1 MLRPFVRNQLLLR
14 LTEEDAQALVPH
26 LKPVHL
32 SLKQELI
39 TPGLPISHIYFPE
52 SGIVSIVTAAEGS
65 EAIETGLIGREG
77 VTDQVL
83 ETGDSSVLRCIV
95 QLEGSALAVEASR
108 YVEWISEHPA
118 ALKLLARYLQF
129 TAIQLS
135 FTALSHGSFNV
146 DERLC
151 RWLLMCFDR
160 SDGEELPLVHQFIS
174 MMLGVRRSGVTTA
187 LHVIEGQGAIR
198 ATRGRIQLRDRAKLE
213 ELTAGSYGVPEREY
227 QRLLGPLPN

>member
-1 MLRPFVRNQLLLR
+1 MLRPFIRNQLLLR
-14 LTEEDAQALVPH
+14 LTEEDAKSLVLH
-26 LKPVHL
+26 LRPVNL
-32 SLKQELI
+32 RLKQELI

-52 SGIVSIVTAAEGS
+52 SGIVSVITATEGS

-83 ETGDSSVLRCIV
+83 ENGDSSVLRCIV
-95 QLEGSALAVEASR
+95 QLEGSALAIEASQ

-118 ALKLLARYLQF
+118 ALKLLARYLQY

-146 DERLC
+146 EET
-151 RWLLMCFDR
+151 MCFDR
-160 SDGEELPLVHQFIS
+160 SDGEDLPLVHQFIS
-174 MMLGVRRSGVTTA
+174 MMLGVRRSGVSTA
-187 LHVIEGQGAIR
+187 LHVIESQGAIR

>member
-26 LKPVHL
+26 LKPVNL

-52 SGIVSIVTAAEGS
+52 SGIVSVITAAEGS

-77 VTDQVL
+77 MTDQVL
-83 ETGDSSVLRCIV
+83 EKGDSSVLRCIV

-118 ALKLLARYLQF
+118 ALKLLARYLQY

-160 SDGEELPLVHQFIS
+160 SDNQDLPLVHQFIS

-187 LHVIEGQGAIR
+187 LHVAEGHGAIR
-198 ATRGRIQLRDRAKLE
+198 ATRGRIHLQDRAKLE